1 MRSWTTLTQQAFAL
15 LLVAPTEVQ
24 YADSAV
30 GVESWKQVRHI
41 PLALCSA
48 AVCATQGSQTVAHAH
63 LHSGQ
68 LDAPPKGAQGVT
80 TDHPVPVTARLAQ
93 LLPLSATQYVWPL
106 HITCPPKVLGPT
118 PGVVL
123 HRLYCMVG
131 TDTFKATAATGSA
144 EQTSASAVARRFR
157 LGDDIVVARG
167 RSVGCVHTVAG
178 DFTPYCC
185 DRHWFPP
192 PKVPRPRTQQLVG
205 GSLQL
210 HQCLAHLGAVR
221 SCACS
226 GVSEASLQSSS

>member
-24 YADSAV
+24 YADSAA
-30 GVESWKQVRHI
+30 GVESWKHVRHI

-48 AVCATQGSQTVAHAH
+48 AVRATQGSQTVAHAH
-63 LHSGQ
+63 WQSGQ

-123 HRLYCMVG
+123 HRLYCPVG

-144 EQTSASAVARRFR
+144 EQTSASAVTRRFR
-157 LGDDIVVARG
+157 PGDDIAVARG
-167 RSVGCVHTVAG
+167 RSVGCV
-178 DFTPYCC
+178 P
-185 DRHWFPP
+185 
-192 PKVPRPRTQQLVG
+192 
-205 GSLQL
+205 GS
-210 HQCLAHLGAVR
+210 
-221 SCACS
+221 
-226 GVSEASLQSSS
+226 

>member
-1 MRSWTTLTQQAFAL
+1 
-15 LLVAPTEVQ
+15 
-24 YADSAV
+24 
-30 GVESWKQVRHI
+30 VRHI

-63 LHSGQ
+63 VHSGQ

-167 RSVGCVHTVAG
+167 RSVGCVRQLETLLR
-178 DFTPYCC
+178 TYC
-185 DRHWFPP
+185 
-192 PKVPRPRTQQLVG
+192 VG
-205 GSLQL
+205 TGSLLRRCPAHGPSSSLVDLYNSTSASPTSGLCAAVRAARVKRAAVQL
-210 HQCLAHLGAVR
+210 LGA
-221 SCACS
+221 A
-226 GVSEASLQSSS
+226 